1 MKNFF
6 RVLIGRSSSKIP
18 NPKLSLVAMAER
30 TQDVVEFGRVKFM
43 LAFPRGRLP
52 LEIVKVTNFFKVQ
65 DHLTF
70 FVNFQKSSN
79 FKSQVKFQMS
89 SKFLKSQV
97 IFKSQVK
104 FKKSRK
110 FTKSQENFE
119 NVLRIFT

>member
-6 RVLIGRSSSKIP
+6 SVLIGRSSSKIP

-52 LEIVKVTNFFKVQ
+52 LEIVEVTIFYKIQ

-70 FVNFQKSSN
+70 LKFI

-89 SKFLKSQV
+89 SKIIKSQV
-97 IFKSQVK
+97 NS
-104 FKKSRK
+104 
-110 FTKSQENFE
+110 
-119 NVLRIFT
+119 